1 MDGISDEL
9 GLERIVRDNII
20 EFDISREHLPWQSPD
35 IVPLQTKED
44 LYTLEE
50 LNPLME
56 LIGEASYNVAV
67 QSFKYDPTY
76 TVNFTSVWGNIQ
88 RQGNVMHEHSHSNNI
103 FSGVFYINANE
114 KHPPLQI
121 HKPDYGVGFSPTVIE
136 ENPINNG
143 AVYYR
148 PSKDSLIIFPS
159 YLRHSV
165 STNIIEEDRISIAFN
180 IMLRGRFD
188 NPSSNQ
194 SVVF

>member
-1 MDGISDEL
+1 MKEYKPNLESASIFAIPIYKGKLDGISDEL

-103 FSGVFYINANE
+103 FSGVFYLNE
-114 KHPPLQI
+114 HEHFPGLI
-121 HKPDYGVGFSPTVIE
+121 F
-136 ENPINNG
+136 
-143 AVYYR
+143 YR
-148 PSKDSLIIFPS
+148 PMEKSFELLVKEHI
-159 YLRHSV
+159 
-165 STNIIEEDRISIAFN
+165 
-180 IMLRGRFD
+180 
-188 NPSSNQ
+188 
-194 SVVF
+194 